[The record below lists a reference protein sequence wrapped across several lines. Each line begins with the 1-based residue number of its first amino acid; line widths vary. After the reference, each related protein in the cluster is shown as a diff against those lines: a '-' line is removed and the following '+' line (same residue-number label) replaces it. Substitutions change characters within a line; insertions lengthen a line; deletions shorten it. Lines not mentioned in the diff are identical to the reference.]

1 MQCLSLLDANPFLGS
16 LKRGSFVVVN
26 KNTDGKI
33 IVANYIA
40 DEDKDGSQ
48 SDKDETH
55 NHSEEEEEHKSVDNV
70 SEAKDDV
77 GKDGSQSDNN
87 DSEEEEEHKSLD
99 NVSEAK
105 DPDDYFDNGEGN
117 KTCL

>member
-1 MQCLSLLDANPFLGS
+1 MWCIILACGHCIYNAIEDIYRIVRPLG
-16 LKRGSFVVVN
+16 LVV
-26 KNTDGKI
+26 
-33 IVANYIA
+33 
-40 DEDKDGSQ
+40 KDGSQ
-48 SDKDETH
+48 SDK
-55 NHSEEEEEHKSVDNV
+55 
-70 SEAKDDV
+70 
-77 GKDGSQSDNN
+77 N

>member
-1 MQCLSLLDANPFLGS
+1 MYIRVLMSSFNIVVKFRDNWLQCLSLLDANPFLGS

-55 NHSEEEEEHKSVDNV
+55 NHSEEEEEHKST
-70 SEAKDDV
+70 
-77 GKDGSQSDNN
+77 
-87 DSEEEEEHKSLD
+87 D

>member
-1 MQCLSLLDANPFLGS
+1 MRKFRSRKQGY
-16 LKRGSFVVVN
+16 RW
-26 KNTDGKI
+26 KI
-33 IVANYIA
+33 IV
-40 DEDKDGSQ
+40 
-48 SDKDETH
+48 
-55 NHSEEEEEHKSVDNV
+55 HSEEEEEHKSVDNV

>member
-1 MQCLSLLDANPFLGS
+1 MLML
-16 LKRGSFVVVN
+16 
-26 KNTDGKI
+26 
-33 IVANYIA
+33 
-40 DEDKDGSQ
+40 EESQ
-48 SDKDETH
+48 SDK
-55 NHSEEEEEHKSVDNV
+55 
-70 SEAKDDV
+70 
-77 GKDGSQSDNN
+77 N

>member
-1 MQCLSLLDANPFLGS
+1 ML
-16 LKRGSFVVVN
+16 
-26 KNTDGKI
+26 
-33 IVANYIA
+33 
-40 DEDKDGSQ
+40 EESQ
-48 SDKDETH
+48 SDK
-55 NHSEEEEEHKSVDNV
+55 
-70 SEAKDDV
+70 
-77 GKDGSQSDNN
+77 N

>member
-1 MQCLSLLDANPFLGS
+1 MLEANSFLGS
-16 LKRGSFVVVN
+16 LQQGSFIVVN

-55 NHSEEEEEHKSVDNV
+55 NHSEEEEEHKST
-70 SEAKDDV
+70 
-77 GKDGSQSDNN
+77 
-87 DSEEEEEHKSLD
+87 D

-117 KTCL
+117 KRCLEAQTSKDFKKKKTIDLYEYKATGNQVQIFKNSH

>member
-1 MQCLSLLDANPFLGS
+1 M
-16 LKRGSFVVVN
+16 
-26 KNTDGKI
+26 
-33 IVANYIA
+33 
-40 DEDKDGSQ
+40 
-48 SDKDETH
+48 
-55 NHSEEEEEHKSVDNV
+55 DNV